1 MRVRAL
7 LLWFVVPGL
16 LLVVAAGWV
25 VSRAASNEREQV
37 TRLAA
42 SAARSAAVDDAYTWS
57 MSETVALINLG
68 ALKTVPP
75 PLISLTQ
82 QPAMVDRATSLQQF
96 ELADAEGR
104 SALDRLRLAGPVPE
118 SVAEVLSPL
127 APELKRRIVSGETG
141 VIDGDDYS
149 RTYGW
154 VTDEYADADTRS
166 EDSMNGLLRFDQ
178 RPAYWRSG
186 EFLGFMSALALLAIV
201 GAVVAMWRVT
211 HAARSL
217 DFLAQEAQR
226 RADRAES
233 RADHLRLLIGTA
245 RRLTGDDGTEDVA
258 TNLVSELK
266 QLLHCDTVVLAMAAE
281 GELRPVVAEGSLVPV
296 AVRFGSGIAGRAADT
311 GSVVRMVVTD
321 DPMFPRHRHTDD
333 GRGGEDD
340 LGADRSMS
348 LLAAPMVLDGHVAG
362 VLVAGSPSTQLLDAD
377 DESVVSLVALV
388 GGGALRAA
396 ERYGSTLELTL
407 RDPLTGLGNRRR
419 LDRDLGS
426 HRSTGPTAALMVDID
441 HFKQFNDRH
450 GHARGD
456 DVLRAVGHAIASSI
470 RQGDVAYRF
479 GGEEFSVLLP
489 GADEPTAMLIAER
502 VREAVTSI
510 ELPGGV
516 ERVTVSVGV
525 AVDPTPHPMP
535 SGPLQDLVEAA
546 DAALYVAKRSGRD
559 RVRLHGDPLVGTGS

>member
-7 LLWFVVPGL
+7 VLWFVIPGL

-25 VSRAASNEREQV
+25 ISRAASNEREQV

-42 SAARSAAVDDAYTWS
+42 NAARSAAIDDAYSWS
-57 MSETVALINLG
+57 MAETVALINLG
-68 ALKTVPP
+68 ALDTVPP

-82 QPAMVDRATSLQQF
+82 QPATVDRATSLQQF

-104 SALDRLRLAGPVPE
+104 SALDRLRLSGPVPE
-118 SVAEVLSPL
+118 SVAEVLSPIDP
-127 APELKRRIVSGETG
+127 ALKRRIVDGETA
-141 VIDGDDYS
+141 VLDGDAYS

-166 EDSMNGLLRFDQ
+166 QDSMNGLLRFDQ

-186 EFLGFMSALALLAIV
+186 EFLGFMSALLLLAIV

-226 RADRAES
+226 RAERAEA

-258 TNLVSELK
+258 ANLVSELK

-296 AVRFGSGIAGRAADT
+296 AVRIGSGIAGRAADT
-311 GSVVRMVVTD
+311 GSVMRMVVTD
-321 DPMFPRHRHTDD
+321 DPMFPHLRDGLADD
-333 GRGGEDD
+333 A
-340 LGADRSMS
+340 ADRSIS

-441 HFKQFNDRH
+441 HFKRFNDRY

-456 DVLRAVGHAIASSI
+456 DVLRAVGHAIGSSI
-470 RQGDVAYRF
+470 RHGDVAYRF

-502 VREAVTSI
+502 VREAVAAV
-510 ELPGGV
+510 ELPAGI
-516 ERVTVSVGV
+516 EPVTVSVGV

-546 DAALYVAKRSGRD
+546 DSALYVAKRSGRD
-559 RVRLHGDPLVGTGS
+559 RVRLHGDPLVATAS

>member
-7 LLWFVVPGL
+7 LLWFVIPGL

-42 SAARSAAVDDAYTWS
+42 NAARSAAVDDAYTWS
-57 MSETVALINLG
+57 MSETVALINLR
-68 ALKTVPP
+68 ALDTVPP

-104 SALDRLRLAGPVPE
+104 SALDRLRLAGPVPA
-118 SVAEVLSPL
+118 SVAEVLSPVDPAL
-127 APELKRRIVSGETG
+127 RRRILDGETG
-141 VIDGDDYS
+141 VIDGDAYS

-166 EDSMNGLLRFDQ
+166 EDSMNGLLLFDQ

-201 GAVVAMWRVT
+201 GAIVAMWRVT
-211 HAARSL
+211 HAARAL

-226 RADRAES
+226 RAERAES

-258 TNLVSELK
+258 ANLVSELK

-281 GELRPVVAEGSLVPV
+281 GELRPVVAEGTLVPV

-321 DPMFPRHRHTDD
+321 DPMFPRHENGDVGGGDLD
-333 GRGGEDD
+333 GV
-340 LGADRSMS
+340 DRSMS

-388 GGGALRAA
+388 GAGALRAA

-441 HFKQFNDRH
+441 HFKRFNDRH

-456 DVLRAVGHAIASSI
+456 DVLRSVGHAIASAI
-470 RQGDVAYRF
+470 RHGDVAYRF

-502 VREAVTSI
+502 VREAVASI
-510 ELPGGV
+510 VLPGDV
-516 ERVTVSVGV
+516 ETVTVSVGV
-525 AVDPTPHPMP
+525 AVDPTQQPMP

-546 DAALYVAKRSGRD
+546 DAALYVAKRAGRD